1 MGGARPPIEDL
12 RLFQFQLVHC
22 RDTEATIDVNDFT
35 RDAGS
40 KIGAQKCCGCPHLQ
54 WLQCG
59 ESA

>member
-35 RDAGS
+35 RMRLPERKPIAL
-40 KIGAQKCCGCPHLQ
+40 ILMVIAYF
-54 WLQCG
+54 
-59 ESA
+59 